1 MNDINNKGIYQS
13 LKQQLDKLSRHN
25 RQGSYA
31 TRKRYYEAMLR
42 FCRFLADEYHIQKL
56 ANISAKHLV
65 AYVEYLQAAD
75 AKPSTIKT
83 DLSAIRFWHDQMDA
97 KNQLPDNNSLAVE
110 LERRQFGGVNRT
122 WSPEEVRYMMLL
134 ARQESHEDYACAI
147 LLAWRLGLRMHEIY
161 RIDTAIARKAICEHA
176 LTIKGKGGK
185 IRTIPID
192 DADYPIIVQA
202 LEHQIA
208 VTQRGHKL
216 FVPNNVPTHLAIQQ
230 LETFIYSHRSQAQ
243 GNDSTTLLTFHGLR
257 HSYAARKYQHLISC
271 GFSAFDA
278 RLEISHLLGHERPD
292 ITNCYLA
299 SVRDKKRERT
309 YNC

>member
-42 FCRFLADEYHIQKL
+42 FCRFLADKYHIQKL

-97 KNQLPDNNSLAVE
+97 KYQLPDNDALAVE
-110 LERRQFGGVNRT
+110 LEHRQFGGADRT
-122 WSPEEVRYMMLL
+122 WSPEEVKHMILL
-134 ARQESHEDYACAI
+134 TRQDGHEDYACAI
-147 LLAWRLGLRMHEIY
+147 LLAWHLGLRIHEVY
-161 RIDTAIARKAICEHA
+161 RIDTAIARKIIYEHA

-192 DADYPIIVQA
+192 DADYPTIVQV
-202 LEHQIA
+202 LEQQIA
-208 VTQRGHKL
+208 MTQRGHKL
-216 FVPNNVPTHLAIQQ
+216 FVPDNVLTHAVIQR
-230 LETFIYSHRSQAQ
+230 LENYIYSRRSQVQ
-243 GNDSTTLLTFHGLR
+243 NNDSGSPLTFHGLR
-257 HSYAARKYQHLISC
+257 HSYAARRYQYLIAC
-271 GFSAFDA
+271 GFSALSA
-278 RLEISHLLGHERPD
+278 HLEVSHRLGHERSD
-292 ITNCYLA
+292 VTNCYLA
-299 SVRDKKRERT
+299 SV
-309 YNC
+309 